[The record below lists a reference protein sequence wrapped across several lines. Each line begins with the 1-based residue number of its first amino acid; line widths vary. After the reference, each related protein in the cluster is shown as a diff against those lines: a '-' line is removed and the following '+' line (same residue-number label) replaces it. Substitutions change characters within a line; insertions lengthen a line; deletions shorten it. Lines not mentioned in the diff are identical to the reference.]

1 MEHSFDIEVA
11 KELGVN
17 CAVILK
23 HIYFWVEKNKA
34 NDKNFFDG
42 RYWTY
47 NSVKAFEE
55 IFPYLTNKQIRGALD
70 RLSEHGLIMVGC
82 YNEDP
87 YDKTLWYSVTDK
99 GNSILLSGQTDFPSG
114 ANRDDSEGK
123 SYNNYNNNLPTES
136 DNNRTT
142 DNKPD
147 NKKKISKRKVL
158 PTPTVEEVEQYC
170 IENNLRHIYPDDFIN
185 FYGSKGWMVGKS
197 KMVNWHMSV
206 AKWESDAKKYNRPE
220 NKALCRKIRD
230 YKEQLEMQRFN
241 EAYS

>member
-34 NDKNFFDG
+34 NEKNYFDG

-70 RLSEHGLIMVGC
+70 RLEEHGLIMVGC
-82 YNEDP
+82 HNDDP

-114 ANRDDSEGK
+114 ANRSDSEGK
-123 SYNNYNNNLPTES
+123 SYNIYNNNLFTES
-136 DNNRTT
+136 DTRTT
-142 DNKPD
+142 DIKPD
-147 NKKKISKRKVL
+147 NKKKTIKRKVFQI
-158 PTPTVEEVEQYC
+158 PTVKEVEQYC
-170 IENNLRHIYPDDFIN
+170 IEKELRYVYPEEFVN
-185 FYGSKGWMVGKS
+185 FYGSKNWMVGKT
-197 KMVNWHMSV
+197 KMSNWHMAVSN
-206 AKWESDAKKYNRPE
+206 WNSRSRRRGDQP
-220 NKALCRKIRD
+220 NKSLGRKIRD
-230 YKEQLEMQRFN
+230 YKEAL
-241 EAYS
+241 